1 MNTEQTSPAPTV
13 SSERLLADLEA
24 RRQTALKKIR
34 AHSDAWKNGDPGEAD
49 SPRRHMLVDALHE
62 GLKELGEVKRVKRQL
77 ELARRSK
84 LVRKWLRGRVTKKQ
98 AAQILAWMHCSA
110 NEKADRSQP

>member
-49 SPRRHMLVDALHE
+49 IR
-62 GLKELGEVKRVKRQL
+62 
-77 ELARRSK
+77 
-84 LVRKWLRGRVTKKQ
+84 
-98 AAQILAWMHCSA
+98 AATCSWMHCMKGSKNSA
-110 NEKADRSQP
+110 R